1 MNAKPAIASQRPA
14 APAPTL
20 RLLGDFAVEPPTLAP
35 RGRKARAL
43 LARLALADGPLS
55 RDRLSALLWSHRA
68 DVQAHASLRQC
79 LVELK
84 SWTRA
89 FPPLVRAERDTV
101 AIDRV
106 HVADDISLLRAA
118 CTADNPDAALRWLPG
133 EDTAVLADLD
143 GVDEAWDDWLAAER
157 ARQSETIVRDVLAMA
172 ERLSDSGDVD
182 QMRAVA
188 ERVTHFDPCSE
199 HAARLVMRAR
209 WQAGDGDG
217 VRHAWHRIED
227 AVARGLDGKPAPETS
242 ALYRDLMA
250 KRPPRAVAALP
261 DGPPA
266 AAPTAPMWPRRV
278 AAAAGAALC
287 LAFVAADSPQV
298 GLRAAVPPALV
309 VRIEPV
315 ASRGSGALE
324 TRFADALAG
333 DFVRLANAS
342 DGGVRVLDSQV
353 AGNGGD
359 IVVRVAIG
367 READELVSESRLI
380 DAHNGSILWSNRL
393 AGAANEIVRLRER
406 TAVSVAGMI
415 ACAQELN
422 GTDRALTGDADRR
435 ALIFAVCDAGDMK
448 EGPRAIALLETMT
461 ERWPRDANALGLL
474 ALTRAFSG
482 DGRDDDAEREARRV
496 QTVREARQALAIDPE
511 NLLALVALSQ
521 SGKGALYM
529 VEGLPMLDRALAI
542 DPGYST
548 ALMLE
553 AIGLFQAGYVGDSV
567 EPSLRAADSDPTSIE
582 KALTAVRRLAAAG
595 QLRKAADRFAAV
607 EEIWPEHPYIA
618 EHRIRLAAE
627 MGRGGAAAAV
637 ATADRASKGDEYWAL
652 DLLVL
657 RQIADPDRDRR
668 ELDAAAAAGFAQSPS
683 TAYLLTAHYTRLGDL
698 PTALAWLGRAP
709 VPEIYGQWSLLF
721 WPSVAP
727 LRRDPRFFAQ
737 MARLGLVD
745 YWRRHDRWPDF
756 CREPGLRYDCRRE
769 AARLARAGRGISGGS
784 GASR

>member
-1 MNAKPAIASQRPA
+1 MNAKPAIATQRPA
-14 APAPTL
+14 AHAPTL
-20 RLLGDFAVEPPTLAP
+20 RLLGDFAVEPPALAP

-43 LARLALADGPLS
+43 LARLVLADGPLS

-101 AIDRV
+101 AIDRL

-118 CTADNPDAALRWLPG
+118 CAADNPDAALHWLPR
-133 EDTAVLADLD
+133 EDIALLADLD

-172 ERLSDSGDVD
+172 ERLGESGEVD
-182 QMRAVA
+182 QMLVAA

-217 VRHAWHRIED
+217 VRHAWQRIED
-227 AVARGLDGKPAPETS
+227 AVARGLDGKPAPETL
-242 ALYRDLMA
+242 ALYRDLAA
-250 KRPPRAVAALP
+250 KRPPHAAAARSDDPPAVAPSA
-261 DGPPA
+261 
-266 AAPTAPMWPRRV
+266 TTWPRRL
-278 AAAAGAALC
+278 AAAAAATLC
-287 LAFVAADSPQV
+287 LAFVAADSPLV
-298 GLRAAVPPALV
+298 GLSVATPPALV
-309 VRIEPV
+309 MRIEPV

-342 DGGVRVLDSQV
+342 DGGVRVLDSKV
-353 AGNGGD
+353 AGNGAD
-359 IVVRVAIG
+359 IVVRVAVN
-367 READELVSESRLI
+367 REAGELVSESRLI

-393 AGAANEIVRLRER
+393 AGAPEEIVRLRER

-415 ACAQELN
+415 DCAQELN
-422 GTDRALTGDADRR
+422 GKDRALAADADHRG
-435 ALIFAVCDAGDMK
+435 LVFAVCDAGDME
-448 EGPRAIALLETMT
+448 EGTRAIALLETMT
-461 ERWPRDANALGLL
+461 GRWPRDANALGRL
-474 ALTRAFSG
+474 ALTRAFSIDSG
-482 DGRDDDAEREARRV
+482 GDDAERQARRA

-521 SGKGALYM
+521 SGKGNLYM
-529 VEGLPMLDRALAI
+529 VEGLPMLERALTI
-542 DPGYST
+542 DPGFST

-553 AIGLFQAGYVGDSV
+553 AIGLFQAGFVEDSV
-567 EPSLRAADSDPTSIE
+567 EPSIRAADSDPTSIE
-582 KALTAVRRLAAAG
+582 KALTVVRRLAAAG
-595 QLRKAADRFAAV
+595 HLRKAADRFAAV
-607 EEIWPEHPYIA
+607 EEIWPEHPYIV
-618 EHRIRLAAE
+618 EHRFRLATE

-637 ATADRASKGDEYWAL
+637 AAVDRAPKDDGQWPL

-668 ELDAAAAAGFAQSPS
+668 ELDVTAAADFAHSPS
-683 TAYLLTAHYTRLGDL
+683 TAYLLAAHYTRLGDL
-698 PTALAWLGRAP
+698 PTAFAWLGRAP
-709 VPEIYGQWSLLF
+709 VRDTYGQWSLLF

-769 AARLARAGRGISGGS
+769 AARLTRAGRAISGES
-784 GASR
+784 GALQ